1 MIEIGK
7 LYKHYGNKEIL
18 NDINITLNSGEII
31 GLLGLNGAGKT
42 TLINHICGLIK
53 PQKGNIYIN
62 NKNIVDNLINSKQIM
77 GVVPEIQTYYKFLNP
92 IQHLEF
98 VYDIYSCDK
107 NKKIDQMEKMLDL
120 FNLFDFQNVPLK
132 KCSKGTIQK
141 TMLAMAL
148 IHNPEILILDEPFSG
163 LDIPMI
169 KKIKEYLKK
178 LKENNKLILLS
189 THIAEIAEGL
199 CKKIAFLHNK
209 HIVEYDYLSNLETKY
224 KINKVENIFIKI
236 CGES

>member
-1 MIEIGK
+1 MIEISK
-7 LYKHYGNKEIL
+7 LYKHYGNKAVL
-18 NDINITLNSGEII
+18 NDINITLDSGEII

-53 PQKGNIYIN
+53 PENGNIYIN
-62 NKNIVDNLINSKQIM
+62 NKNIADNLIDSKRVM

-98 VYDIYSCDK
+98 VYDVYGCDK
-107 NKKIDQMEKMLDL
+107 NKKIEQIEKMLDL
-120 FNLFDFQNVPLK
+120 LNLFDFKNVPLK

-163 LDIPMI
+163 LDIPVI

-199 CKKIAFLHNK
+199 CTKIAFLHNK
-209 HIVEYDYLSNLETKY
+209 HIVEYDYLPNLKNKY
-224 KINKVENIFIKI
+224 NIDTGII
-236 CGES
+236 